1 MEDKDLGCL
10 YVSLNPKAIAILSA
24 IDAELVPETEEGFD
38 DTQFQAFWVSFERRL
53 SEHGMKIVK
62 DRGAMFDQQREER
75 TKENIEY
82 LKLTVCALVG
92 GLLASLV
99 SYVVQLL

>member
-53 SEHGMKIVK
+53 SEHGIWH
-62 DRGAMFDQQREER
+62 RPYALYPLHSGA
-75 TKENIEY
+75 
-82 LKLTVCALVG
+82 A
-92 GLLASLV
+92 
-99 SYVVQLL
+99 